1 MDKLPMIKKSLT
13 LMLTLV
19 MLISIVGSAR
29 ANENRVAP
37 ASNTT
42 AGFPQAPGPSDPA
55 ELEDFLDELFATQM
69 KEYHTAGAAV
79 SVVKDGKLFFAK
91 GYGFA
96 DLEKGIPVDPEQTV
110 FRIGSTTK
118 LFTWTA
124 VMQLVEQ
131 GKLDLDAD
139 VNTYLDFRIPDTFPQ
154 PITLRHLMNHTAGFE
169 DLYVDF
175 VTLEVE
181 DQAPPG
187 EWLASHLPGRVHPPG
202 EIAAYSNFGAA
213 LAGYIV
219 ARVSGQSYDEYI
231 QEHILNPL
239 GMAHTTAIATLHTEV
254 GAYESVGYLYKDGA
268 LQVFPKFYGPWVLAP
283 IGFMGASATDIA
295 RFMIAH
301 LQDGRYSDAEIP
313 ESRILGES
321 TAQQMHST
329 SFTHDPRLLGTAYGF
344 FEFSDNGQRTI
355 GHSGTAE
362 PMHSLLLLLPDQSL
376 GVFVAYN
383 SLDAEPLTIQHLGF
397 QRAFFDHYYPA
408 SAVAPIQPPA
418 DFAKQAG
425 RFAGSYRMTRSAY
438 TTLEKFMA
446 LIGAVSVQ
454 VNNPGDGTLILATPW
469 GDWRFVEVE
478 PLYFRQVDAPFHIV
492 FGEDDRGHITRM
504 YTDYTPQFGFEKVK
518 WYEDTGFN
526 MALLLGCVLIFLS
539 TVVIAVIRAIRN
551 RRLGGERTPS
561 PRGARFAEWIILGIC
576 ILNLLFM
583 VGSFLWNNPR
593 PSLGVSVNFQIVLGL
608 GVLSAVLTIGALVYT
623 VLAWKDRY
631 WGIAGRLY
639 YTLATVA
646 AFAFV
651 WFLNFWNLLG
661 WRF

>member
-1 MDKLPMIKKSLT
+1 
-13 LMLTLV
+13 
-19 MLISIVGSAR
+19 
-29 ANENRVAP
+29 
-37 ASNTT
+37 
-42 AGFPQAPGPSDPA
+42 
-55 ELEDFLDELFATQM
+55 
-69 KEYHTAGAAV
+69 
-79 SVVKDGKLFFAK
+79 
-91 GYGFA
+91 
-96 DLEKGIPVDPEQTV
+96 
-110 FRIGSTTK
+110 
-118 LFTWTA
+118 
-124 VMQLVEQ
+124 
-131 GKLDLDAD
+131 
-139 VNTYLDFRIPDTFPQ
+139 
-154 PITLRHLMNHTAGFE
+154 
-169 DLYVDF
+169 
-175 VTLEVE
+175 
-181 DQAPPG
+181 
-187 EWLASHLPGRVHPPG
+187 
-202 EIAAYSNFGAA
+202 
-213 LAGYIV
+213 
-219 ARVSGQSYDEYI
+219 
-231 QEHILNPL
+231 
-239 GMAHTTAIATLHTEV
+239 
-254 GAYESVGYLYKDGA
+254 
-268 LQVFPKFYGPWVLAP
+268 
-283 IGFMGASATDIA
+283 MGASATDIA